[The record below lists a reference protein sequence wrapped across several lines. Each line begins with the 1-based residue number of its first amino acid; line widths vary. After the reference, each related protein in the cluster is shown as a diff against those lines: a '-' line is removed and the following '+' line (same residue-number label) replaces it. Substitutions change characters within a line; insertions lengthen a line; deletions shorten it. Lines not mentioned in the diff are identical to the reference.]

1 LAKLEGK
8 RLGDFIVEIK
18 EIDLSEKATAGEVLH
33 LQRTSYRIE
42 ADLIGT
48 EEIPPLKESLEQL
61 QNCGETFIGC
71 YMNNRLAGAVSY
83 KMFETTI
90 DVHRV
95 MVHPD
100 FFRKGIALKL
110 ITWIEQ
116 RETSSSEVVVS
127 TGAANL
133 PAVRLYEKLGFV
145 RKEDSIVGNGVVL
158 ANFIKRK

>member
-18 EIDLSEKATAGEVLH
+18 EIDLSEKETAGEVLD

-48 EEIPPLKESLEQL
+48 EEIPPLKETFEQL
-61 QNCGETFIGC
+61 QNCGETFTGC

-83 KMFETTI
+83 KVIGTTI

-110 ITWIEQ
+110 ITWTEQ

-145 RKEDSIVGNGVVL
+145 RKEDSIVGNGLVL